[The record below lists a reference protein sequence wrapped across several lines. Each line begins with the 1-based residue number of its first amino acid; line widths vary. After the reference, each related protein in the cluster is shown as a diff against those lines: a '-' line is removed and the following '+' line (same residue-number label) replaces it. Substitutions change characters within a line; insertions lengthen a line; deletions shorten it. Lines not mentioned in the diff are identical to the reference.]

1 MSGILIGGD
10 SSEREVSIASGR
22 SIENACIA
30 LGHEVVRLDPKDG
43 LEKIKSLLLKV
54 DLVFNGFSMEEMVK
68 MEKFQNILKIL
79 ECCLPVRIAFHQR
92 FA

>member
-1 MSGILIGGD
+1 MKIGILIGGD

-43 LEKIKSLLLKV
+43 LEKIESLLLKV
-54 DLVFNGFSMEEMVK
+54 DLVFNLEGFSEVIDK
-68 MEKFQNILKIL
+68 LYADK
-79 ECCLPVRIAFHQR
+79 
-92 FA
+92 

>member
-1 MSGILIGGD
+1 MKIGILIGGD

-43 LEKIKSLLLKV
+43 LEKIKSLLFEV
-54 DLVFNGFSMEEMVK
+54 DLVFNGLHGGDGENG
-68 MEKFQNILKIL
+68 KFQNILKIL
-79 ECCLPVRIAFHQR
+79 ECCLPVRIAFHQK